1 MNNILSIIGR
11 AIRYLIYAITIFTIV
26 FTAYVL
32 INYQETDDEETW
44 KYKLYTVLSD
54 SMQEDFQAGDVVI
67 IKNVDPEELEVGDI
81 ITFYSI
87 DPLTEGEVYTHK
99 IKEITTYQGE
109 LAFETYGT
117 TTGDSDL
124 YPALAENVV
133 GELVYVL
140 PDIGFATEFAKSKEG
155 YVLIILIP
163 ILICIFLEIRHLIKL
178 VKDRK
183 AEQNPMSEERQ
194 KIADK
199 YINEQN
205 LYVDDE
211 VVYFEWESSFESSR
225 EQE

>member
-1 MNNILSIIGR
+1 MYNILSIIGR
-11 AIRYLIYAITIFTIV
+11 VIRYLIYAVTILTIG

-32 INYQETDDEETW
+32 INYQETDDEEAW

-54 SMQEDFQAGDVVI
+54 SMQEDFQSGDVVI
-67 IKNVDPEELEVGDI
+67 IKNVDSEELEVGDI

-87 DPLTEGEVYTHK
+87 DPLTEGGVYTHK
-99 IKEITTYQGE
+99 IREITTYEGE

-124 YPALAENVV
+124 YPALAEIVV

-140 PDIGFATEFAKSKEG
+140 PDVGFFTEFVKSNEG
-155 YVLIILIP
+155 YVVIILIP
-163 ILICIFLEIRHLIKL
+163 ILICIFLEIRHIIKI
-178 VKDRK
+178 VKGRK
-183 AEQNPMSEERQ
+183 TEQNPMSEERQ
-194 KIADK
+194 QIAKK

-211 VVYFEWESSFESSR
+211 LVYFEWESNLSNQ